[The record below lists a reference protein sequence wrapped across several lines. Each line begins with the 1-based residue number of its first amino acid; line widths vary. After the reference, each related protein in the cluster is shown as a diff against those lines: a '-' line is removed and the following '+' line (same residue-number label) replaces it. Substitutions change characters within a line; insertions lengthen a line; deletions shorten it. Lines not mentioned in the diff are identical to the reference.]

1 MKTAF
6 ADTRV
11 RRVAA
16 LAAVN
21 LLLAVGGWLAL
32 VSPQRHHASA
42 AAQQVQSVQT
52 QLQQIAAV
60 TTPIAPKQP
69 VIHTAA
75 LYSLVHAMPTDEDEP
90 DLLLTVDQVAAAAGV
105 LVTTLSPQTP
115 EQAAGYAVLPMSLGF
130 SGTYASITSFMR
142 QLRELVSVQHGNLL
156 ASGRLFS
163 VTQLSI
169 APATTGH
176 KLTAT
181 ATVDA
186 YIFGTVAGAT
196 PLAAPVATSTTTTGT
211 STGSTTSTT
220 STSTTTTTGG

>member
-6 ADTRV
+6 ADNRV

-32 VSPQRHHASA
+32 VSPQRHHAAS
-42 AAQQVQSVQT
+42 AAQQVQTIQT

-60 TTPIAPKQP
+60 TTPIAPKAP
-69 VIHTAA
+69 VIHTAP
-75 LYSLVHAMPTDEDEP
+75 LYSLVHAMPATEDEP
-90 DLLLTVDQVAAAAGV
+90 DLLLTVDQLAAEAGV
-105 LVTTLSPQTP
+105 LVTTLSPQAP
-115 EQAAGYAVLPMSLGF
+115 QQAAGYAVLPMSLSL

-142 QLRELVSVQHGNLL
+142 QLRELVSVQHGDLL

-163 VTQLSI
+163 VTQLSL
-169 APATTGH
+169 APGTTGH
-176 KLTAT
+176 KVTAT

-186 YIFGTVAGAT
+186 YVFGTIPGAA
-196 PLAAPVATSTTTTGT
+196 PLAVPAPASTTTTGT

-220 STSTTTTTGG
+220 STSTTTTTSG

>member
-1 MKTAF
+1 MKTVL
-6 ADTRV
+6 ADNRV
-11 RRVAA
+11 RRIAA

-32 VSPQRHHASA
+32 VSPQRKHADS

-60 TTPIAPKQP
+60 TTPRAPKQP
-69 VIHTAA
+69 VIHVAG
-75 LYSLVHAMPTDEDEP
+75 LYQLVHAMPTTEDEP
-90 DLLLTVDQVAAAAGV
+90 DLLLTVDQIAGAAGV
-105 LVTTLSPQTP
+105 EVTTLSPQVP
-115 EQAAGYAVLPMSLGF
+115 EQAAGYAVLPMSLSL
-130 SGTYASITSFMR
+130 SGTYASITSFMHR
-142 QLRELVSVQHGNLL
+142 LRGLVSVRHGALV

-169 APATTGH
+169 APASTGH

-186 YIFGTVAGAT
+186 YVFGTVAGAT
-196 PLAAPVATSTTTTGT
+196 PLAVPAATSTTTTGT

-220 STSTTTTTGG
+220 STTTTTSG